1 MILPYEKTQLREIED
16 CENKPCRA
24 LYPEP
29 GQPPLPLTVSS
40 TRPETKSVAG
50 NRLSEQPAQASSQAL
65 TSRQHSLRRA
75 NFLSSLCHSD
85 NGERQWV
92 QVLRVPATSRC
103 YSAPVNGSI
112 PAAKKK
118 YVPTTGKYPR
128 GFRASGTIV
137 GVKPGNTT
145 KPDLALIASDTPCT
159 ATAVFTKNKFQAA
172 PVQFCR
178 DLLKRVQFSG
188 IQGVV
193 INSGCANAVT
203 GKGGLEDAEKMARA
217 ADKCIAGRDDST
229 LVMST
234 GVIGQRL
241 PIDKIVDNVPAA
253 YEALGSSHEHWLAC
267 AKAIC
272 TTDTFPKLMSR
283 TFHLPSQPDI
293 EYRLAGMTKG
303 AGMIHPN
310 MATLLGVIV
319 TDAPIDSWPLREAL
333 RFAVRNSFNCITIDG
348 DTSTNDTVAL
358 LANGAAGGKTITR
371 VDKGD
376 FLAFSKVL
384 TRFATD
390 LAQLVVR
397 DGEGATKFVE
407 IEVTDA
413 PDTFVARKIAS
424 TIARSPLVK
433 TALYGKDANWGRIL
447 CAVGY
452 SLISEQGSAIR
463 RISPVIPE
471 RTSVSFIPTDGSPE
485 LKLLMNGEPEQVDEA
500 RAAEILE
507 HEDLKILVKLGTGD
521 AHIKYWTCDYSHEYM
536 VEKYRPVFLDD
547 IVGNTETIER
557 LKIIAKD
564 GNMPHLIISGM
575 PGIGKTTSVLC
586 LARQLL
592 GDAYKEAVLELN
604 ASDERGIDVVR
615 QRIKGFAQKKVTLPQ
630 GRHKIVILDEADS
643 MTSGAQQ
650 ALRRTMEIY
659 SNTTRF
665 AFACNQSNKIIEP
678 LQSRCAILRYARLT
692 DAQVV
697 KRLLQIIEAEKVQYS
712 DDGLAA
718 LVFSAEGDMRQA
730 INNLQSTHAGFGF
743 VSGDN
748 VFKVVDSPHPIKVQ
762 AMLKACHESNVDA
775 ALDTLRELWSL
786 GYSSHDIISTMFKVT
801 KTIPTL
807 SEHTKLE
814 FIKEIGFTHM
824 KILEGVQTL
833 LQLSG
838 CVVRLC
844 KLNMDPKRFNK
855 K

>member
-1 MILPYEKTQLREIED
+1 MGTAFRLVWTCLKISREAFNPEHEDSEIHGRGSLEKLAHHIRT
-16 CENKPCRA
+16 
-24 LYPEP
+24 
-29 GQPPLPLTVSS
+29 
-40 TRPETKSVAG
+40 
-50 NRLSEQPAQASSQAL
+50 
-65 TSRQHSLRRA
+65 TSRA
-75 NFLSSLCHSD
+75 
-85 NGERQWV
+85 
-92 QVLRVPATSRC
+92 
-103 YSAPVNGSI
+103 YSAPSNGSI

-118 YVPTTGKYPR
+118 YVPTHGTYPI
-128 GFRASGTIV
+128 GFRVSGTIV
-137 GVKPGNTT
+137 GVKPSNTT
-145 KPDLALIASDTPCT
+145 KPDLALLTSDAPC
-159 ATAVFTKNKFQAA
+159 AAAAVFTKNKFQAA
-172 PVQFCR
+172 PVTFSR
-178 DLLKRVQFSG
+178 SLLQKKSNQG
-188 IQGVV
+188 IQGVI

-203 GKGGLEDAEKMARA
+203 GKGGLEDATKMAQA
-217 ADKCIAGRDDST
+217 TDKCIGQADST

-241 PIDKIVDNVPAA
+241 PIDKILDNVPAA
-253 YEALGSSHEHWLAC
+253 HKAMGGSHEHWLTA

-283 TFHLPSQPDI
+283 TFSLPSSPGV
-293 EYRLAGMTKG
+293 EYRIAGMTKG

-310 MATLLGVIV
+310 MATLLGVIA
-319 TDAPIDSWPLREAL
+319 TDAPVSPAAL
-333 RFAVRNSFNCITIDG
+333 PSALKYAVDRSFNSITIDG

-358 LANGAAGGKTITR
+358 LANGAAGGKEVARGTP
-371 VDKGD
+371 DYD
-376 FLAFSKVL
+376 AFRDVL
-384 TRFATD
+384 TGFAAE
-390 LAQLVVR
+390 LAQLIVR
-397 DGEGATKFVE
+397 DGEGATKFVT
-407 IEVTDA
+407 IRVTESPSEEA
-413 PDTFVARKIAS
+413 ARRVAS
-424 TIARSPLVK
+424 TISRSPLVK

-447 CAVGY
+447 CATGY
-452 SLISEQGSAIR
+452 ALISEPGQPINEVPE
-463 RISPVIPE
+463 ISPE
-471 RTSVSFIPTDGSPE
+471 KTNVSFIPTDGTAE
-485 LKLLMNGEPEQVDEA
+485 LKLLVNGEPEKVDEA

-507 HEDLKILVKLGTGD
+507 LEDLEILVRLGMGD
-521 AHIKYWTCDYSHEYM
+521 KQATYWTCDYSHEYM

-547 IVGNTETIER
+547 VVGNTETIER
-557 LKIIAKD
+557 LKIIARD

-592 GDAYKEAVLELN
+592 GDSYKEAVLELN
-604 ASDERGIDVVR
+604 ASDERGIEVVR

-678 LQSRCAILRYARLT
+678 LQSRCAILRYAKLT

-697 KRLLQIIEAEKVQYS
+697 KRLLQIIEAEKVEYS

-730 INNLQSTHAGFGF
+730 INNLQSTYAGFGF

-762 AMLKACHESNVDA
+762 AMLKACYEGNVDS
-775 ALDTLRELWSL
+775 ALDTLRELWDL

-807 SEHTKLE
+807 SEHAKLE

-838 CVVRLC
+838 CVARLC
-844 KLNMDPKRFNK
+844 KLNMDPKKFELSK